1 MILFQQISNV
11 EKRWETLQDYL
22 ATKKLSSY
30 KMKDLFDDVVQ
41 FRSCYNEIRI
51 QHQKKREQQEKETAA
66 VAARVPLKCIQT
78 PVVQLPTA
86 DGRGFLDSMLE
97 NINKGYYRSDGK
109 KTPRQSRTPDTAI
122 DSRRVRRSKIFNDN
136 DGRERT
142 NIEESKNKDGYRV
155 RQIGRPTVFVPPTTD
170 ENSYQLSNTSNSNN
184 SGPPPTATLL
194 DELKNL

>member
-41 FRSCYNEIRI
+41 FRSCYNEIRT
-51 QHQKKREQQEKETAA
+51 QHQKKREQQETAA

-122 DSRRVRRSKIFNDN
+122 DPLRVRRNKIFNQN
-136 DGRERT
+136 DGRERS
-142 NIEESKNKDGYRV
+142 NIEEKKTKDGYQV
-155 RQIGRPTVFVPPTTD
+155 RQIGRPTVFVPPMTD
-170 ENSYQLSNTSNSNN
+170 ENSYNLSNTSNSNN
-184 SGPPPTATLL
+184 SGPPTAATLL
-194 DELKNL
+194 DELRNL